1 MKNIYVISGIS
12 RQGLYKARRKAEQ
25 DAFLWQRLRD
35 MVNEVRIDYPHSSA
49 RKIHYMLNIKEVGI
63 NRFERFVSEQGLS
76 VKKPSSFIRTTYS
89 GPFKYPNLVNGIQ
102 LNGINQLWVSDITY
116 FLTPNGTLYIVLI
129 MDVYSRR
136 IIGYSASDNMFVINN
151 QEALEMAFKTRGQ
164 AYFENL
170 IHHSDKGSQYGAIV
184 YVSMLQAANISISM
198 AETCLENPYA
208 ERINGIIKNDYLI
221 AYHIST
227 LQQLKKALPKS
238 IELYNN
244 YPHGELKLKSPLG
257 FENAM
262 GQLDESE
269 YPVIK
274 LYNFI
279 K

>member
-1 MKNIYVISGIS
+1 MYSISGIS
-12 RQGLYKARRKAEQ
+12 RQSLYMAGRKAEQ
-25 DAFLWQRLRD
+25 DALLWQRLGD

-49 RKIHYMLNIKEVGI
+49 RMIHYMLGIKEVGI

-102 LNGINQLWVSDITY
+102 LNGINQLWVSDLTY

-151 QEALEMAFKTRGQ
+151 QEALEMAFKTRMQ
-164 AYFENL
+164 VYFENL
-170 IHHSDKGSQYGAIV
+170 VHHSDKGSQYGAKV
-184 YVSMLQAANISISM
+184 YVSMLESANIQISM

-221 AYHIST
+221 AYHICI
-227 LQQLKKALPKS
+227 LQQLKKALPKA
-238 IELYNN
+238 IKLYNN
-244 YPHGELKLKSPLG
+244 YPHGKLKLKSPLE
-257 FENAM
+257 FENVL
-262 GQLDESE
+262 GQLDEAR
-269 YPVIK
+269 YPVMK
-274 LYNFI
+274 LYNFT

>member
-1 MKNIYVISGIS
+1 MEYMYGILGIS
-12 RQGLYKARRKAEQ
+12 RQGLYKAGRKAEQ
-25 DAFLWQRLRD
+25 DALLWQRLRD
-35 MVNEVRIDYPHSSA
+35 IVLEVRIDYPRSSA
-49 RKIHYMLNIKEVGI
+49 RKIHYMLGIKEVGI

-102 LNGINQLWVSDITY
+102 LNGINQLWVSDLTY

-136 IIGYSASDNMFVINN
+136 IIGYSVSDNMFVTNN

-164 AYFENL
+164 VYFENL
-170 IHHSDKGSQYGAIV
+170 IHHSDKGSQYGAKV
-184 YVSMLQAANISISM
+184 YVSMLGSANIQISM

-221 AYHIST
+221 AYHICT
-227 LQQLKKALPKS
+227 LQQLKKALPKA

-244 YPHGELKLKSPLG
+244 YPHGKLKLKSPLG
-257 FENAM
+257 FENVL
-262 GQLDESE
+262 GQLDGAG
-269 YPVIK
+269 YPVMK
-274 LYNFI
+274 LYDFT

>member
-1 MKNIYVISGIS
+1 MYSVLGIS
-12 RQGLYKARRKAEQ
+12 RQGLYKAGRKAEQ
-25 DAFLWQRLRD
+25 DALLWQRLRD
-35 MVNEVRIDYPHSSA
+35 IVLEVRIDYPRSSA
-49 RKIHYMLNIKEVGI
+49 RKIHYMLGIKEVGI

-102 LNGINQLWVSDITY
+102 LNGINQLWVSDLTY

-136 IIGYSASDNMFVINN
+136 IIGYSASDNMLVINN
-151 QEALEMAFKTRGQ
+151 QEALEVAFKTRGQ
-164 AYFENL
+164 VYFENL
-170 IHHSDKGSQYGAIV
+170 IHHSDKGSQYGAKV
-184 YVSMLQAANISISM
+184 YVSMLGSANIQISM

-221 AYHIST
+221 AHHICT
-227 LQQLKKALPKS
+227 LQQLKKALPKA

-244 YPHGELKLKSPLG
+244 YPHGKLKLKSPLG
-257 FENAM
+257 FENVL
-262 GQLDESE
+262 GQLDESD